1 MFLLKVFFNGGNVM
15 EEKDS
20 AMIQEMFGTIIS
32 AMQGMEKRLNT
43 QMENLEK
50 RLTNRI
56 DQLDSKLDDT
66 NKEVHKINMK
76 IENNIEKRLDS
87 LYDGYKQ
94 LYEKVDVL
102 ESEFQTVKDNTDIL
116 NALAQYHK

>member
-1 MFLLKVFFNGGNVM
+1 M

-20 AMIQEMFGTIIS
+20 AIIQEMFGTIIS
-32 AMQGMEKRLNT
+32 AMQGMENRLNT
-43 QMENLEK
+43 QIENLEK

-56 DQLDSKLDDT
+56 DQLESKLDDT

-102 ESEFQTVKDNTDIL
+102 EGEFQTVKDNTDIL